1 MKLYIIFYKKKGKG
15 GGEEGIRKLDT
26 SEKSASKGGGR
37 EGGGEWSGACKRK
50 KKGSGGGKGGRKEG
64 REEMHGRGRKSY
76 AREQDLRELSRAER
90 SGVILHND
98 G

>member
-37 EGGGEWSGACKRK
+37 GGAASGRGRVKERKKAAGEEREGGR
-50 KKGSGGGKGGRKEG
+50 KGGRKCTGEG
-64 REEMHGRGRKSY
+64 ERVMRGNKT
-76 AREQDLRELSRAER
+76 
-90 SGVILHND
+90 
-98 G
+98 

>member
-1 MKLYIIFYKKKGKG
+1 M
-15 GGEEGIRKLDT
+15 EGIRKLDT
-26 SEKSASKGGGR
+26 SEKSASKGGG
-37 EGGGEWSGACKRK
+37 GGGGAASGRGRVKRK

-64 REEMHGRGRKSY
+64 REEMHGRERKSY

>member
-1 MKLYIIFYKKKGKG
+1 MV
-15 GGEEGIRKLDT
+15 
-26 SEKSASKGGGR
+26 GR
-37 EGGGEWSGACKRK
+37 ETECKRK
-50 KKGSGGGKGGRKEG
+50 KKGGRIAKG
-64 REEMHGRGRKSY
+64 REEMHRRGKVSY

>member
-1 MKLYIIFYKKKGKG
+1 MVG
-15 GGEEGIRKLDT
+15 
-26 SEKSASKGGGR
+26 SEM
-37 EGGGEWSGACKRK
+37 ECKRK
-50 KKGSGGGKGGRKEG
+50 KKGSVGKERGREGG
-64 REEMHGRGRKSY
+64 REEMHGREKKSY

>member
-1 MKLYIIFYKKKGKG
+1 MTLYITFYKKKGKG

-26 SEKSASKGGGR
+26 SEKSASKGGRG
-37 EGGGEWSGACKRK
+37 GGGEWSGACKRK

>member
-1 MKLYIIFYKKKGKG
+1 MKLYITFYKKKGKG

-26 SEKSASKGGGR
+26 SEKSASKGGGGR
-37 EGGGEWSGACKRK
+37 GGGEWSGACKRK

>member
-1 MKLYIIFYKKKGKG
+1 MKLYITFYKKKGKG

-37 EGGGEWSGACKRK
+37 GGAASGRGRVKRK

-64 REEMHGRGRKSY
+64 REEMHGRERKSY

>member
-1 MKLYIIFYKKKGKG
+1 MQKK
-15 GGEEGIRKLDT
+15 
-26 SEKSASKGGGR
+26 EKRHRER
-37 EGGGEWSGACKRK
+37 EG
-50 KKGSGGGKGGRKEG
+50 G
-64 REEMHGRGRKSY
+64 REEMHGRGEKSY